1 MPRPDLNTVPEW
13 YHGYIKLVEENNLMV
28 AMKEQTPLLI
38 RFFNRIPP
46 SKRNYRYA
54 KGKWSIKELLQ
65 HLIDA
70 ERVFAY
76 RGLCFA
82 RKDSTS
88 LPGFDENNYADNAK
102 SGERDWN
109 EMIEEL
115 KAVRRSTELL
125 FGSFDKDQLS
135 FVGTANNNPVSVLA
149 IGFIIVGHISHHI
162 TIVKE
167 RYL

>member
-82 RKDSTS
+82 RKDS
-88 LPGFDENNYADNAK
+88 
-102 SGERDWN
+102 
-109 EMIEEL
+109 
-115 KAVRRSTELL
+115 
-125 FGSFDKDQLS
+125 
-135 FVGTANNNPVSVLA
+135 
-149 IGFIIVGHISHHI
+149 
-162 TIVKE
+162 
-167 RYL
+167 